1 MLNSLDPVVLFFIL
15 GVVAGLVK
23 SGLKIPV
30 DFFNTVSIYLLL
42 AIGVKGGIEIA
53 HVGLLELARPAAV
66 VLGLGILLT
75 FLAFFVVR
83 KLGKWDLPNAISL
96 AAHYGSVSAV
106 TFAVAV
112 SYLEELKI
120 PFEEYSVALLVF
132 MEIPAI
138 AVGAFLTEILLR
150 KEKSSVPL
158 KKLLHEIFLGKS
170 ILLLLG
176 GLVIGSF
183 IAYSGNEQLNFFFI
197 DLFKGFLA
205 LFILEMGVLTAERF
219 GECKKAGK
227 FLILFGIIFPLFAS
241 VLGIYAAS
249 LAGLSFG
256 GSILLAT
263 LAASASYIAAPAA
276 MKITVPEANGALPL
290 TAALGITFPFNIL
303 VGIRIYHLF
312 AEWMF

>member
-1 MLNSLDPVVLFFIL
+1 MSSLDPVVLFFVL

-53 HVGLLELARPAAV
+53 HVGLMELARPALV
-66 VLGLGILLT
+66 VLGLGVLLT
-75 FLAFFVVR
+75 FIAFVIVR
-83 KLGKWDLPNAISL
+83 KIGKWDLANAISL

-106 TFAVAV
+106 TFAVAI

-138 AVGAFLTEILLR
+138 AVAAFLTEILIR
-150 KEKSSVPL
+150 KDKARVPV
-158 KKLLHEIFLGKS
+158 KRLLHEIFLGKS
-170 ILLLLG
+170 ILLLMG
-176 GLVIGSF
+176 GLAIGAF

-219 GECKKAGK
+219 GECKKAGR
-227 FLILFGIIFPLFAS
+227 FLVVFGILFPLFAA

-249 LAGLSFG
+249 LAGLSYG

-276 MKITVPEANGALPL
+276 IKITLPEANGALAL
-290 TAALGITFPFNIL
+290 TAALGVTFPFNIL
-303 VGIRIYHLF
+303 FGIRIYHAMVEWLF
-312 AEWMF
+312 